1 MAADAQRAA
10 SPRRHRARRGEGERL
25 RAEILD
31 AATRLLFETGDG
43 SAVSIRAIAK
53 AVGVTTPSIYLHFAD
68 KDELLWA
75 VCEEQFRKL
84 DETCEEAAAGSSDP
98 LDSLRLRGHAY
109 VRFGLDNAEA
119 YRILFMGRG
128 DEMPEEAAL
137 HAVQESA
144 AFSHLV
150 EAVQRCMDAGA
161 IRREDPFVVAFGLW
175 ALVHGVTS
183 LLISLPSF
191 PWPQRPEELVDQ
203 LLVHHVGGLRDP
215 GPPGRSRPA

>member
-1 MAADAQRAA
+1 MATGAQRAT

-31 AATRLLFETGDG
+31 AAARLLFATGDE

-84 DETCEEAAAGSSDP
+84 DETTEAAAARSDDP
-98 LDSLRLRGHAY
+98 KQSLRLRGHAY

-128 DEMPEEAAL
+128 AEMPEEAAMQ
-137 HAVQESA
+137 AVQESA
-144 AFSHLV
+144 AFTHLV
-150 EAVQRCMDAGA
+150 EAVERCMDVGA

-183 LLISLPSF
+183 LMISLPSF
-191 PWPQRPEELVDQ
+191 PWPQSPEALVDQ
-203 LLVHHVGGLRDP
+203 LMLHHIGGLLGPGNP
-215 GPPGRSRPA
+215 GP